1 MIHLKC
7 LIRYCYSGV
16 GHIKTPEDRIFF
28 VELYV
33 RVRNTWSLP
42 HIYVLGDF
50 FISNVRWLLLFDE
63 WQKIGVL
70 IVHTW
75 SSQYTW
81 SISCDIWSL
90 FIWILFWIYIEIY
103 FEYQEYRALFLYS
116 ISIQWIEKSKII
128 QQFSVSFSYD
138 QHYERCSRPIPRK
151 ANSMRLRTEV
161 YEAHSTIEE
170 ESDVY

>member
-7 LIRYCYSGV
+7 LHVDIATLEWGILRRRRRS
-16 GHIKTPEDRIFF
+16 DIF
-28 VELYV
+28 VDVYV

-42 HIYVLGDF
+42 HIYVLVDF
-50 FISNVRWLLLFDE
+50 FISNVCWLLLFDE

-81 SISCDIWSL
+81 SINCDIWSL
-90 FIWILFWIYIEIY
+90 FIWNRYWIYIEIY

-116 ISIQWIEKSKII
+116 ISILWIEKSKII

-138 QHYERCSRPIPRK
+138 QHYERCSRPIYREK
-151 ANSMRLRTEV
+151 LIV
-161 YEAHSTIEE
+161 C
-170 ESDVY
+170 V